1 MPWCKG
7 WSATVNGEPVEVDKI
22 NGGLCAI
29 RVPAGESQI
38 SFTYETPGLKYGII
52 ASIAGIVLLAAYIL
66 YFKFIKRKNG
76 RSYVHLYGQN
86 QVEGIKA
93 HRSYIGQ
100 LTDQIYNCPERG
112 GKIITEQQEIDFPD
126 VEEEFMDTEKY
137 DFSKRKPKECTS
149 HITEDDEAYRVM
161 EELDKEKEEKE
172 NEEE

>member
-29 RVPAGESQI
+29 RVPSGVGEI

-52 ASIAGIVLLAAYIL
+52 ASLAGVVLLAVYML
-66 YFKFIKRKNG
+66 YFCLIKRKNG
-76 RSYVHLYGQN
+76 RSYVHLYEQD

-93 HRSYIGQ
+93 HKSYIGQ
-100 LTDQIYNCPERG
+100 LSEQIYNCHERG
-112 GKIITEQQEIDFPD
+112 GRISSDNQVIEFPD
-126 VEEEFMDTEKY
+126 INESFMDTEKY
-137 DFSKRKPKECTS
+137 DFSKLKPKERDS

-161 EELDKEKEEKE
+161 EELDKQKED
-172 NEEE
+172 EEE